1 MPVAAVMIV
10 IAVMIVVAIVMMA
23 VMMVSPTAGVVV
35 IATAERQPGGEQARR
50 ENDLSDTHHASPC
63 WWHPIKRA
71 GSFTVPVSRGGGW
84 GRLCVAGRMNAHA
97 GHVSPMGGGL
107 WDGGGTSF

>member
-23 VMMVSPTAGVVV
+23 VMMVSPTAGMVV

-63 WWHPIKRA
+63 WWHPLSSARA
-71 GSFTVPVSRGGGW
+71 ALPFLYRG
-84 GRLCVAGRMNAHA
+84 REVKAVVRMKAQAG
-97 GHVSPMGGGL
+97 
-107 WDGGGTSF
+107 TI